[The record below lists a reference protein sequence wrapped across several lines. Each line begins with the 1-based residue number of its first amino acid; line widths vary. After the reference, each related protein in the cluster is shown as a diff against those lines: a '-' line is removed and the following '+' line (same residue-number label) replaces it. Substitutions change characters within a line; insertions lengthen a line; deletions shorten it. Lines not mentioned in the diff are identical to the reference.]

1 MHLKT
6 LRYSRTHYFFL
17 LSDFALLRQN
27 AWDTRQMWKSL
38 ELFEKKQQVWGHWWK
53 DGQDEDA
60 YLWRQALVSAYRS
73 STPLLCSLPS
83 LIVWTSIFSWNF
95 STAEL
100 HLGPPAQVCCISFH
114 HPVEGNKISQEIFG
128 YWRLQHSP
136 VSVFFD
142 KTSHFLSKNFSES
155 PNANWMR
162 AGLWEMRTECS
173 IADVPPLHHVLTSP
187 VGIHCQTEL
196 MARLHCQ
203 PTFQE
208 WLAIILQSANALKP
222 LISSVAPNCQ
232 PPRFCQ
238 HFLLLFPN
246 HTTTPL
252 ITTVQPQTELPAEEG
267 HREPVPHY
275 MPPSFHPTFLLHVL
289 C

>member
-17 LSDFALLRQN
+17 LSDCALLRQN
-27 AWDTRQMWKSL
+27 AWDTRQMWESR

-100 HLGPPAQVCCISFH
+100 HLGPPAQVCHISFH

-128 YWRLQHSP
+128 SWRLQHSP
-136 VSVFFD
+136 VSVSFD
-142 KTSHFLSKNFSES
+142 KTSHFLSNNFSES
-155 PNANWMR
+155 PNANWMG
-162 AGLWEMRTECS
+162 AGSWEMRTECS
-173 IADVPPLHHVLTSP
+173 IADVPPCTTYSP
-187 VGIHCQTEL
+187 LPWEYTARQSWWPGCTASPHFRSDLQLFSSLQT
-196 MARLHCQ
+196 H
-203 PTFQE
+203 
-208 WLAIILQSANALKP
+208 
-222 LISSVAPNCQ
+222 SSLWSP
-232 PPRFCQ
+232 
-238 HFLLLFPN
+238 LLLP
-246 HTTTPL
+246 TASLPDSASISCCCSL
-252 ITTVQPQTELPAEEG
+252 ITLPR
-267 HREPVPHY
+267 HW
-275 MPPSFHPTFLLHVL
+275 
-289 C
+289 